1 MEENSQQKVKKT
13 KKAIRKMNKRENISK
28 KKKLLPMP
36 QKLHYI
42 VDDEMESV
50 LIKGEL
56 TKVNGHSANIQTYL
70 RFKLSGQQDFPTFG
84 YQAKIPLQSSK
95 QFQFEIAQVALLD
108 EDEISIQ
115 LFNDQGQASEIFTCR
130 YVKNEKAMKAGEIL
144 AR

>member
-1 MEENSQQKVKKT
+1 MEEISQQKVKKT
-13 KKAIRKMNKRENISK
+13 KKAIRKMQKRENISK

-42 VDDEMESV
+42 VDDAMESV
-50 LIKGEL
+50 LIKGEF
-56 TKVNGHSANIQTYL
+56 TKLNSFTADNKTYL

-84 YQAKIPLQSSK
+84 YQAKIPVQSST

-115 LFNDQGQASEIFTCR
+115 LFNDQGQASEIFTCG
-130 YVKNEKAMKAGEIL
+130 YVKKEKTMKVTEALIH
-144 AR
+144 